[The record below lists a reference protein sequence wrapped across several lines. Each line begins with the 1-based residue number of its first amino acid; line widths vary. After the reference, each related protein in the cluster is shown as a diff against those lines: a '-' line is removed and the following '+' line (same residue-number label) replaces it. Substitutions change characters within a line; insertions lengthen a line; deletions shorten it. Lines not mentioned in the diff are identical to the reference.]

1 MSKAYLVFLG
11 LVAAPALADPPY
23 PPAVERAVSVAVKA
37 DDPHALAAV
46 VGANPMYAAQIV
58 AIGVS
63 AHPSEAAEIAAD
75 AAAEAPQVAPQIA
88 AAAAVA
94 NPKAAAQIAGSVTTA
109 VPGAGKAS
117 GDAILRA
124 LPQPDQAG
132 ATPAVQAAVKNHM
145 PDSLDDNALKGSID
159 PHH

>member
-1 MSKAYLVFLG
+1 LFG
-11 LVAAPALADPPY
+11 LAATSALADPPY

-63 AHPSEAAEIAAD
+63 AHPNEAAQIAAY
-75 AAAEAPQVAPQIA
+75 AASEAPQVAPQIA

-94 NPKAAAQIAGSVTTA
+94 NPKAAAQIAGSVTAA
-109 VPGAGKAS
+109 VPAAGKAS
-117 GDAILRA
+117 GDAILKA
-124 LPQPDQAG
+124 LPAADLAG
-132 ATPAVQAAVKNHM
+132 AAPAVQAAVKDHM
-145 PDSLDDNALKGSID
+145 PDSPDDNALKGSID
-159 PHH
+159 PRH

>member
-1 MSKAYLVFLG
+1 MSKAYLILLG
-11 LVAAPALADPPY
+11 LAATPALAEPPY
-23 PPAVERAVSVAVKA
+23 PPAVERAVSVAVQA

-46 VGANPMYAAQIV
+46 IGANPMYAAQIV

-63 AHPSEAAEIAAD
+63 AHPSEAAEIAAY

-109 VPGAGKAS
+109 VPGAGHAS

-124 LPQPDQAG
+124 LPQADQAG
-132 ATPAVQAAVKNHM
+132 ATPAVKNHM